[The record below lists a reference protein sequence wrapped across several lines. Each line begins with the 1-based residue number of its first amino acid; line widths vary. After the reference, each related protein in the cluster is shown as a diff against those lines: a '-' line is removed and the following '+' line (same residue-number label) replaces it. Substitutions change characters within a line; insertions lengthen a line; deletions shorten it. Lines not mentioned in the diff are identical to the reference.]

1 MKKAFFSILAI
12 ALLATTAAEA
22 KKGKS
27 AKKQAAKKECPTSC
41 PRPCPKTGCSQMPA

>member
-12 ALLATTAAEA
+12 ALLATTAVEA

-27 AKKQAAKKECPTSC
+27 SKKQAAKKECMAT
-41 PRPCPKTGCSQMPA
+41 CSMPMSGYGLSA